1 MSDLSTHYMSHIT
14 QTVPHIAE
22 VEHNKTSAGPAH
34 KKILHIL
41 FFAIENEEKQL
52 IYSLKKS
59 SNVKHHQHH
68 LIKIIFQPKGFRH
81 VVMRKQ

>member
-14 QTVPHIAE
+14 QIIPHIAE

-34 KKILHIL
+34 MRILHIL

-59 SNVKHHQHH
+59 SNVKHH